1 MGLKASMIL
10 VKPLPDITDSELLQK
25 LGFGYFDYVGETT
38 LEDCIYPSDKSVSI
52 GRYNGCLI
60 ICDDYLLT
68 TSLEST
74 KTPQNLCSDEQI
86 LTELFPQSEILSIAC
101 HSVTNY
107 HLYALAKGT
116 ARIRYKS
123 LSADTPLV
131 EAGNR
136 IEEEMEIYAGSK
148 IINGIRLF
156 KADLDDEQTYEY
168 TEDQL
173 MEDFAFGVAKRHLG
187 VKISNFEDEELMFDT
202 SFRKYKKGAAA
213 VRGNA
218 GKHAEER
225 TADEGTGLK
234 KPWWKV
240 W

>member
-1 MGLKASMIL
+1 M
-10 VKPLPDITDSELLQK
+10 
-25 LGFGYFDYVGETT
+25 
-38 LEDCIYPSDKSVSI
+38 EDCIYPSDKSVSI

-173 MEDFAFGVAKRHLG
+173 MED
-187 VKISNFEDEELMFDT
+187 EELMFDT